1 MRLWAAGGRGARLH
15 ETEQECPRV
24 SGQVQGSPPRGV
36 WALGVGGGAWAG
48 CWGGGAGEGGGDK
61 SRQRKEQ
68 WGGGTVRMALRVK
81 EGTQRSKLP
90 IRDPGGAG
98 LKRGWR
104 KGSDGEKRGW
114 VPPS

>member
-1 MRLWAAGGRGARLH
+1 MEDFYHASS
-15 ETEQECPRV
+15 ETDN
-24 SGQVQGSPPRGV
+24 
-36 WALGVGGGAWAG
+36 A
-48 CWGGGAGEGGGDK
+48 
-61 SRQRKEQ
+61 KEQ